1 MKIIPFITAILV
13 AGMLGLLVL
22 ERDRVIAFAQSSSP
36 VQPSA
41 DDAEFTTA
49 AETDATAEVT
59 DDETESSIVR
69 VVAMASTAQNIDS
82 AVVLRGRT
90 EAARQVNAAAETS
103 GLVISEPIHKGAY
116 VAAGDVMCRLDPGT
130 RSANLAEARARLA
143 EAQGRVPEAQA
154 AVAEAQARLRE
165 TNINVE
171 NARRLNERGVSSET
185 QLISAEAVSEA
196 ATAGLQRAQSGIA
209 SAQAGIEA
217 AQAGVASAQAEI
229 DRLTIVA
236 PFSGLL
242 ETDTAELGTLMQ
254 PGASCAT
261 IVQLDPIKLVGF
273 VPEIDVAKVNLGAA
287 AGARLAAGSD
297 VTGVV
302 TFLSRSADE
311 TTRTFRVEV
320 EVPNADRSIRAGQ
333 TVEIIVASDG
343 RQAHLL
349 PQSSLTLNDE
359 GALGIRTIA
368 ADSTALFMPV
378 TLLRDTV
385 DGVWVTDL
393 PDTIDVITIGQEFVI
408 DGVPVDPTY
417 PEVEG

>member
-13 AGMLGLLVL
+13 AGLLVLFVL
-22 ERDRVIAFAQSSSP
+22 ERDRVLGFARSSSP
-36 VQPSA
+36 AATP
-41 DDAEFTTA
+41 ETTS
-49 AETDATAEVT
+49 ETVDIVT
-59 DDETESSIVR
+59 DEPVADTLSDAIR
-69 VVAMASTAQNIDS
+69 VVAISSTAQNIDS
-82 AVVLRGRT
+82 AVILRGRT

-103 GLVISEPIHKGAY
+103 GLVISEPIQNGAAVTKGDILCELA
-116 VAAGDVMCRLDPGT
+116 PGT

-143 EAQGRVPEAQA
+143 EARGRVPEAQA
-154 AVAEAQARLRE
+154 AVAEANARLRE

-171 NARRLNERGVSSET
+171 NARRLNERGISSET

-217 AQAGVASAQAEI
+217 AQAAVAGAEVEI
-229 DRLTIVA
+229 DRLKILA

-254 PGASCAT
+254 PGAACAT

-273 VPEIDVAKVNLGAA
+273 VPEIDVTKVTI
-287 AGARLAAGSD
+287 GARAGGRIATGAD
-297 VTGVV
+297 VAGLV

-320 EVPNADRSIRAGQ
+320 EVPNTNLAIRAGQ
-333 TVEIIVASDG
+333 TVEIVVASDG
-343 RQAHLL
+343 RQAHLV
-349 PQSSLTLNDE
+349 PQSSLTLNNE
-359 GALGIRTIA
+359 GALGVRTIA
-368 ADSTALFMPV
+368 EDSTAVFMPV

-385 DGVWVTDL
+385 DGVWVADL
-393 PDTIDVITIGQEFVI
+393 PDQVNIITVGQEFVI
-408 DGVPVDPTY
+408 DGVTVDPTY
-417 PEVEG
+417 AEVEG

>member
-13 AGMLGLLVL
+13 AGLLVLFVL
-22 ERDRVIAFAQSSSP
+22 ERDRVLGFARSSSP
-36 VQPSA
+36 AAKP
-41 DDAEFTTA
+41 ETTS
-49 AETDATAEVT
+49 ETVDIVT
-59 DDETESSIVR
+59 DEPVADTLSDAIR
-69 VVAMASTAQNIDS
+69 VVAIISTAQNIDS
-82 AVVLRGRT
+82 AVILRGRT

-103 GLVISEPIHKGAY
+103 GLVISEPIQNGAAVTKGDILCELA
-116 VAAGDVMCRLDPGT
+116 PGT

-143 EAQGRVPEAQA
+143 EARGRVPEAQA
-154 AVAEAQARLRE
+154 AVAEANARLRE

-171 NARRLNERGVSSET
+171 NARRLNERGISSET

-217 AQAGVASAQAEI
+217 AQAAVAGAEVEI
-229 DRLTIVA
+229 DRLKILA

-254 PGASCAT
+254 PGAACAT

-273 VPEIDVAKVNLGAA
+273 VPEIDVTKVTI
-287 AGARLAAGSD
+287 GARAGGRIATGAD
-297 VTGVV
+297 VTGLV

-320 EVPNADRSIRAGQ
+320 EVPNTDLAIRAGQ
-333 TVEIIVASDG
+333 TVEIVVASDG
-343 RQAHLL
+343 RQAHLV
-349 PQSSLTLNDE
+349 PQSSLTLNNE
-359 GALGIRTIA
+359 GALGVRTIA
-368 ADSTALFMPV
+368 EDSTAVFMPV

-385 DGVWVTDL
+385 DGVWVADL
-393 PDTIDVITIGQEFVI
+393 PDQVNIITVGQEFVI

-417 PEVEG
+417 AEVEG